1 MRNHIDAHL
10 AGSLQGDVPVAW
22 MDLHSR
28 TRCLVCGLSVSRA
41 HGVHPTCRPAAR
53 AAAVDGADPMDT
65 DALPLPSLTAI
76 QAAKTATLRHVPG
89 VARHSW
95 NQVFTRALS
104 AVVHS
109 NDDKA
114 WRELLMLPKCVL
126 CAPTRGGRRH
136 SKAAGAYTLDRL
148 HRWQEG
154 DRLGLWES
162 RPTRRSAS
170 GQRPSAEQRRVLATS
185 LAREGFDRK
194 ACAALVSNGLCAPT
208 TETLEALWAL
218 HPQQP
223 PPMVPELND
232 LPLAPEVA
240 RCLRAFPADTAPGPS
255 GLRVQHLK
263 DACIAGSQEAFF
275 SHLAAVVTL
284 LAQGRAPDF
293 VAPVL
298 AGAGLVALPKPKG
311 GVRPIAVGEIL
322 RRLTGKC
329 LMTTVRDEARSYFYP
344 AQLGVAVP
352 GGVEQAIHTARAW
365 YDWHQCSNQKVA
377 LKLDFSNA
385 FNTVRREVVLSTL
398 STNFPSLS
406 RWATWC
412 YRQPTRLQF
421 DEWVVESSCGVQ
433 QGDPLGPLLFAAA
446 LQPIANDLRG
456 VGLDIAVHYLDDG
469 FLAGDVS
476 AVSRALHLVQTE
488 AAAIGLELNL
498 TKSELVAVGRVD
510 AGALHCHFPDAL
522 LRDTATG
529 SSRVCRNFEFLGAAI
544 GDDAFT
550 RAHTADR
557 AAKAGDLLDA
567 LGELEDPQVALRL
580 LRSCAGFARLLH
592 SMRCNPPS
600 PQTMALDMFDGMIR
614 RC

>member
-1 MRNHIDAHL
+1 M
-10 AGSLQGDVPVAW
+10 
-22 MDLHSR
+22 
-28 TRCLVCGLSVSRA
+28 
-41 HGVHPTCRPAAR
+41 
-53 AAAVDGADPMDT
+53 
-65 DALPLPSLTAI
+65 
-76 QAAKTATLRHVPG
+76 
-89 VARHSW
+89 
-95 NQVFTRALS
+95 
-104 AVVHS
+104 
-109 NDDKA
+109 
-114 WRELLMLPKCVL
+114 
-126 CAPTRGGRRH
+126 
-136 SKAAGAYTLDRL
+136 
-148 HRWQEG
+148 
-154 DRLGLWES
+154 
-162 RPTRRSAS
+162 
-170 GQRPSAEQRRVLATS
+170 
-185 LAREGFDRK
+185 
-194 ACAALVSNGLCAPT
+194 
-208 TETLEALWAL
+208 
-218 HPQQP
+218 
-223 PPMVPELND
+223 
-232 LPLAPEVA
+232 
-240 RCLRAFPADTAPGPS
+240 
-255 GLRVQHLK
+255 
-263 DACIAGSQEAFF
+263 
-275 SHLAAVVTL
+275 
-284 LAQGRAPDF
+284 
-293 VAPVL
+293 
-298 AGAGLVALPKPKG
+298 
-311 GVRPIAVGEIL
+311 
-322 RRLTGKC
+322 
-329 LMTTVRDEARSYFYP
+329 
-344 AQLGVAVP
+344 
-352 GGVEQAIHTARAW
+352 
-365 YDWHQCSNQKVA
+365 A

-529 SSRVCRNFEFLGAAI
+529 SSRACRNFEFLGAAI